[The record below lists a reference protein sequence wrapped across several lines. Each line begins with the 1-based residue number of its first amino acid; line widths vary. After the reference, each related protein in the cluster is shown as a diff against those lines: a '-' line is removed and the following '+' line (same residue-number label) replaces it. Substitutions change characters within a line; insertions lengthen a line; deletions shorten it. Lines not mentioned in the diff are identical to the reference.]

1 MIMIATPQTTLYAF
15 CGFSMSAMTSSSA
28 GSMMLLLSAGSMVVS
43 SVSPAATFANLRRSF
58 VFDRLRLEG
67 ARSVLVD
74 SRTICCDGGTWAR
87 CVACTRARA
96 AAYKNVA
103 LARAAPRPTNALSRI
118 PRGSS
123 APSLPDRVHV
133 DGRFALRR

>member
-74 SRTICCDGGTWAR
+74 SRTIVVTAAR
-87 CVACTRARA
+87 GRGVSRVRARA
-96 AAYKNVA
+96 
-103 LARAAPRPTNALSRI
+103 PRPIKMLRSR
-118 PRGSS
+118 
-123 APSLPDRVHV
+123 
-133 DGRFALRR
+133 ALRRDQPTRFRVQEAVHRNA